1 MVPVVGTEEMVHT
14 LVLHMILNFLMRM
27 QNADCQALYVTRICL
42 QLDKSLSM
50 VLKLHSHDLW
60 IMLLN
65 VY

>member
-1 MVPVVGTEEMVHT
+1 MVPVADIEEMVHT
-14 LVLHMILNFLMRM
+14 LVLHMTLNFLMRT

-42 QLDKSLSM
+42 QLAKSLSM
-50 VLKLHSHDLW
+50 VLKSHSHDLW